1 MGGAQAQ
8 VVANP
13 LGVQEAELEADKG
26 APVVADQMDP
36 AEFECLQQCHD
47 VGEQLVARVS
57 SRRGVGPTRPPQVG
71 ADHAVVLGQP

>member
-36 AEFECLQQCHD
+36 AEFECLQQCH
-47 VGEQLVARVS
+47 ASAS
-57 SRRGVGPTRPPQVG
+57 SWLRAYPLAGASVQPAPRRSGQTTR
-71 ADHAVVLGQP
+71 